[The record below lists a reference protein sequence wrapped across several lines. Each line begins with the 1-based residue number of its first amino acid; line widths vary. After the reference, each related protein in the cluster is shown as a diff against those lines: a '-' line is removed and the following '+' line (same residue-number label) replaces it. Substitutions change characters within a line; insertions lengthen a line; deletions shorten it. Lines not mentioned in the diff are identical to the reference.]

1 MKIIIIGAGV
11 AGLSIGWRLLQAG
24 AEVTILERGQA
35 GGGATW
41 AAAGMLAP
49 EAEMG
54 EAPAEEAEFLRQSSK
69 LWPSFAA
76 EIEDISG
83 QSVGYARSGEVLLG
97 DDVAVMTA
105 KAAANPALSFLEP
118 SAVRARWPMLTGEY
132 AGALWAPSEAHVDNR
147 ALGQALTV
155 AFLRAGGT
163 LKPVEAAVKILEIT
177 GGRAGGVATPFTR
190 YSADAV
196 LLAAGAWS
204 AQVVEGVPITPVK
217 GEMIALTPPRDAAF
231 DFSGPVIW
239 GPGVYLVPRHDRLLA
254 GATVEERGFDT
265 SLSPETAWRLHKRA
279 AAVIPALAGWRL
291 DEHWAGLRP
300 ASPDRLPLL
309 GPLEM
314 PGLFIASGQYR
325 NGILFAPAIARLMAD
340 MLLGKAEPIAAFDPR
355 RFAKGKAA

>member
-1 MKIIIIGAGV
+1 MNIIIIGAGV

-35 GGGATW
+35 ANGATW
-41 AAAGMLAP
+41 AAAGMIAP
-49 EAEMG
+49 ESEMG
-54 EAPAEEAEFLRQSSK
+54 EAPVAETEFARLSSG

-76 EIEDISG
+76 EIEEASG
-83 QSVGYARSGEVLLG
+83 QDVGFSRSGALLLG
-97 DDVAVMTA
+97 NDAAAMTA
-105 KAAANPALSFLEP
+105 KAAANPALSFLAP
-118 SAVRARWPMLTGEY
+118 DAVRARWSMLTGEY
-132 AGALWAPSEAHVDNR
+132 MGALWAPGEAHVDNR
-147 ALGQALTV
+147 ALGQALTA

-190 YSADAV
+190 YPADAI

-204 AQVVEGVPITPVK
+204 AQIVEDVPVSPVK
-217 GEMIALTPPRDAAF
+217 GEMIALMPPPDTTF
-231 DFSGPVIW
+231 DFSGPVVW

-265 SLSPETAWRLHKRA
+265 SLSDEAAWQLHKRA
-279 AAVIPALAGWRL
+279 AAVIPALASWHL
-291 DEHWAGLRP
+291 VEHWAGLRP

-314 PGLFIASGQYR
+314 PGLFVASGQYR

-355 RFAKGKAA
+355 RFTKGKAA